1 MMFRSAVLII
11 HGFAGGTYDQEDLAN
26 YLELNKK
33 FDKVSVD
40 ALVGS
45 VEFVV
50 SENDNRNC

>member
-1 MMFRSAVLII
+1 MIN
-11 HGFAGGTYDQEDLAN
+11 TY
-26 YLELNKK
+26 ELNKK

-50 SENDNRNC
+50 SENDNRNCQSRPYRYKE

>member
-1 MMFRSAVLII
+1 MKQNKCHNTRRHNNMIN
-11 HGFAGGTYDQEDLAN
+11 TY
-26 YLELNKK
+26 ELNKK